1 MEEDDSG
8 AAGDSVP
15 KDDSWQNAM
24 VDDSDA
30 AKAAI
35 SKLQK
40 LFRQSYKRVSRA
52 PLFT

>member
-8 AAGDSVP
+8 VVDDSGP
-15 KDDSWQNAM
+15 NDDSWQYAI
-24 VDDSDA
+24 VDGSDA

-40 LFRQSYKRVSRA
+40 LFRQSYKRVPRA